1 MKKAIRRMK
10 ERRGLLA
17 RIRMFPKHMNTFGY
31 SVRGVFVPYMGGDL
45 SNKDLRK
52 ALKHGGGL

>member
-1 MKKAIRRMK
+1 MRKAIRRMK

-17 RIRMFPKHMNTFGY
+17 KIETFPKHSNTFGY
-31 SVRGVFVPYMGGDL
+31 SVRGVFVPYGGGDL

-52 ALKHGGGL
+52 VLKHA